1 MLIVRGITNLFMK
14 PKYAKRLELALK
26 IIKEVKVS
34 FAKRGEIV
42 CLVAKN
48 IEFKSRNKKFWEDF
62 RICSLSG
69 IDAVLRNTF
78 LRYYR
83 MKLQWKSKI

>member
-48 IEFKSRNKKFWEDF
+48 IEFKSRNKKF
-62 RICSLSG
+62 
-69 IDAVLRNTF
+69 
-78 LRYYR
+78 
-83 MKLQWKSKI
+83 